1 MSEPPSHLPRSGP
14 FPHACAPHFPFL
26 CPPPPPSQPTLPGNY
41 NDAKVLGLPCAY
53 NPFAPPEEILDQFA
67 VAQPASSPPSLS
79 VGAQAGVALG
89 SLFFVAAVA
98 AGVALKLRR
107 RRAQQ
112 SRARSTA
119 AAPVVSSPPPAV
131 VVCPSAA

>member
-1 MSEPPSHLPRSGP
+1 MSPPPTSLE
-14 FPHACAPHFPFL
+14 AAPSPTPAPL
-26 CPPPPPSQPTLPGNY
+26 TSPSSAPPPPPSQPTLPGNY